1 MNLKRL
7 TRGPFLWVLLAVVLI
22 WIGMS
27 TLASPKI
34 SKIDT
39 SDGFALLQGTT
50 VEQAKMTDGEQRVD
64 LTLTKDFVVGDDNL
78 KPCFHERENNLA
90 VLCVGMP
97 RHVGHRL
104 SPDVVGCHLDG
115 CRQ

>member
-50 VEQAKMTDGEQRVD
+50 VEQAKMTDGDQRVD

-78 KPCFHERENNLA
+78 GSGASNL
-90 VLCVGMP
+90 
-97 RHVGHRL
+97 
-104 SPDVVGCHLDG
+104 CHTPVRSQVRDFS
-115 CRQ
+115 